1 MTEIR
6 DGVPLEKEEEIFS
19 KLLQEKAFE
28 FNNLND
34 KVNSNELTY
43 QFKTEGRSL
52 KDSRD
57 YQNPTELFKNLKDG
71 NVNSKE
77 VLKSEI

>member
-6 DGVPLEKEEEIFS
+6 DGVPLEKEEKIFS

-34 KVNSNELTY
+34 KINSNELTY

>member
-6 DGVPLEKEEEIFS
+6 DGVPLEKEEEILS

-34 KVNSNELTY
+34 KINSNELTY

-57 YQNPTELFKNLKDG
+57 YQNPTELLKNLKDG

>member
-34 KVNSNELTY
+34 KINSNELTY

-57 YQNPTELFKNLKDG
+57 YQNPTELLKNLKDG